1 MNFSKIYYILF
12 FLVSGLGFSQHIPT
26 NEIIATTDLVNYL
39 APEVKAK
46 LSEKGPIT
54 EAVLAQYFRDKFAE
68 RYFYDWNDFETRFEK
83 YNNSNSG
90 AEKSHEQNAKDHMGK
105 FSGPAQWKLPF
116 NYLNGK
122 PVNAYALRHLAR
134 QHKMVDVAF
143 QYYYEDKD
151 PKYITYFKNQL
162 QSLNEALKAN
172 QFEKIEDGNGVYEV
186 FRSGYRVL
194 NWLQIHTMFLGQEAY
209 TDKDQLTTIATL
221 LQHGAH
227 LYKHNSEFASGNHQT
242 RGMSAL
248 AMISILFNDFQDTS
262 TWYEHSMS
270 LLEEHM
276 ANEINDDGFQFERSV
291 HYHMSDIG
299 TYFYVYQLA
308 KISKL
313 SVKPFWKE
321 RLKSLFITLTKI
333 SYPDKSAPVLSD
345 DTDDPWAESNDV
357 SGALTLGYLLFE
369 SPKIGYFANDHVERK
384 MFWFVSNSQL
394 EMLDNIEA
402 QSPTMKSLEFPKTG
416 YYVMR
421 EGWKPEDKMMIISA
435 GLDEKKPDHQH
446 GDMLGVQAMANGK
459 VILPNYQVRYSL
471 SDYGFFKNS
480 LVKNVALV
488 DDELQ
493 GKQYTSNQGGSGFG
507 KFLELPHPK
516 TIAWETN
523 NNIDVFVG
531 GHDGFENKGVAYSR
545 QVIYLKDDF
554 WIVKDNFS
562 SDGAHDYK
570 QVWQGHYSLEESPN
584 LIRSTFDT
592 ASGLDIYQLKK
603 TDTVTT
609 SGTRGKQWAV
619 VTKRDQNVFSFI
631 TILCPYQGYAN
642 RIDEEKD
649 KPDFKGWV
657 LNDSFWTIDG
667 TKPSSLSKES
677 KTLLFSVR
685 KLAFENIKLEF
696 TQASDVVVILKDNL
710 LTVQSI
716 GEKESQLSFRNKS
729 TKKNMTLKPG
739 ETVAFS
745 LK

>member
-1 MNFSKIYYILF
+1 MNFYKLYYILF
-12 FLVSGLGFSQHIPT
+12 FLASGLGFSQAIPT
-26 NEIIATTDLVNYL
+26 NEVIATNDLINYL
-39 APEVKAK
+39 TPEVKVK
-46 LSEKGPIT
+46 LGSNGPIT

-68 RYFYDWNDFETRFEK
+68 RYFYDWNDFDARFQK
-83 YNNSNSG
+83 YKSSNSG
-90 AEKSHEQNAKDHMGK
+90 AEKSHAENAKDHMDK
-105 FSGPAQWKLPF
+105 FSGTTQWKLPF
-116 NYLNGK
+116 NYLNGA

-143 QYYYEDKD
+143 QYFYEDKN

-162 QSLNEALKAN
+162 QSLNGALKAD

-209 TDKDQLTTIATL
+209 TDKDQLATIATL

-227 LYKHNSEFASGNHQT
+227 LYERNPDFASGNHQT

-248 AMISILFNDFQDTS
+248 AMISVLFRDFKGTDR
-262 TWYEHSMS
+262 WYEHSMS

-276 ANEINDDGFQFERSV
+276 SKEINDDGFQFERSV

-313 SVKPFWKE
+313 EVKPFWKE

-333 SYPDKSAPVLSD
+333 SYPNKTAPVLSD
-345 DTDDPWAESNDV
+345 DTDDPWAESNDI

-369 SPKIGYFANDHVERK
+369 SPKIGHFANDHVEQK
-384 MFWFVSNSQL
+384 MFWYVSNSQL
-394 EMLDNIEA
+394 DMLDHIEA

-421 EGWKPEDKMMIISA
+421 EGWQPKDKMMIISA
-435 GLDEKKPDHQH
+435 GLDKDKPDHQH

-459 VILPNYQVRYSL
+459 NILPNYQVRYSL

-480 LVKNVALV
+480 MVKNVALV
-488 DDELQ
+488 DNVLQ

-531 GHDGFENKGVAYSR
+531 RHDGFEKNGVSYSR
-545 QVIYLKDDF
+545 QIIYLKDDF
-554 WIVKDNFS
+554 WVIKDNFS
-562 SDGAHDYK
+562 SETPHDYK
-570 QVWQGHYSLEESPN
+570 QVWQGHYSLEETPN
-584 LIRSTFDT
+584 LIRSTFDN

-619 VTKRDQNVFSFI
+619 VTKKGQNAFSFI
-631 TILCPYQGYAN
+631 SVLYPYQGYAN
-642 RIDEEKD
+642 RIDEEKE
-649 KPDFKGWV
+649 KPNFKDWIW
-657 LNDSFWTIDG
+657 NDTFWIIEG
-667 TKPSSLSKES
+667 KEPNSLSKGIE
-677 KTLLFSVR
+677 TLFFSVN
-685 KLAFENIKLEF
+685 KLQFEKIELTFSNA
-696 TQASDVVVILKDNL
+696 TDVLVTLKDNL

-716 GEKESQLSFRNKS
+716 GEKEAELSFRNK
-729 TKKNMTLKPG
+729 KNKQMVPLKPG
-739 ETVAFS
+739 KTVEFVI
-745 LK
+745 K